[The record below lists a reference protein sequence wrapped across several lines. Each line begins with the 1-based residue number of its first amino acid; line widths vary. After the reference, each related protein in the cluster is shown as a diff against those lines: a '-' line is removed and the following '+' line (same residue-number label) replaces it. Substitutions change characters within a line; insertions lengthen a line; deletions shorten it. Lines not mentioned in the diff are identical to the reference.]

1 MHCKARV
8 NPRVDMNFVDQ
19 FGFVDIYGALSTGNI
34 SGAISAGEA
43 QFDSSDN
50 FSPKAILGRATDFFE
65 ACEMSD
71 NLKSAAAAAEAAK
84 AAKEASAT
92 SSEAQ

>member
-1 MHCKARV
+1 MHGRV
-8 NPRVDMNFVDQ
+8 NPKIDMNNVDQ
-19 FGFVDIYGALSTGNI
+19 FGFVNLHEALSTGNI

-50 FSPKAILGRATDFFE
+50 FSPKAIMGKARDFFE

-71 NLKSAAAAAEAAK
+71 AMKEAAAAAEAAK
-84 AAKEASAT
+84 AAADSAT
-92 SSEAQ
+92 S

>member
-1 MHCKARV
+1 MRCKARV
-8 NPRVDMNFVDQ
+8 NTRIDMNHVDQ
-19 FGFVDIYGALSTGNI
+19 FGFVDVYNALATGNI

-71 NLKSAAAAAEAAK
+71 NLRAAAAAAEAAK
-84 AAKEASAT
+84 AASAT

>member
-1 MHCKARV
+1 
-8 NPRVDMNFVDQ
+8 MNNVDQ
-19 FGFVDIYGALSTGNI
+19 FGFVNLHEALSTGNI

-50 FSPKAILGRATDFFE
+50 FSPKAIMGKAHDFFE

-71 NLKSAAAAAEAAK
+71 AMKEAAAAAEAAK
-84 AAKEASAT
+84 AAADSAT
-92 SSEAQ
+92 S

>member
-1 MHCKARV
+1 MRCKCRV
-8 NPRVDMNFVDQ
+8 NPARDMNLVDQ
-19 FGFVDIYGALSTGNI
+19 FGFVDVHEALATGNI
-34 SGAISAGEA
+34 SGAISPSEV

-71 NLKSAAAAAEAAK
+71 KVREAASAAEKAAE
-84 AAKEASAT
+84 SAN
-92 SSEAQ
+92 A